1 MDLLVPLEQ
10 RVPHVEER
18 FARVV
23 LVVVA
28 HLRGLVLKASDLE
41 SLFDVVG
48 IATAAHAMLVD
59 ADGGLGVVGL
69 VLASLLVNAVE
80 DGVLA
85 IHLILDVEGYI
96 DLLPSHQLVDALAR
110 LLEERRQHLRDR
122 VDSFKLPIRK
132 LVHGD
137 HHSLVFDHL
146 LDADLVALLLLLV
159 LFLD

>member
-59 ADGGLGVVGL
+59 ADGGLGVGSL
-69 VLASLLVNAVE
+69 VLACFLVDAVK
-80 DGVLA
+80 DCVLA
-85 IHLILDVEGYI
+85 VHLVLDVERYI
-96 DLLPSHQLVDALAR
+96 DLLPCHKLVDSLAR
-110 LLEERRQHLRDR
+110 LLKECREQLSDR
-122 VDSFKLPIRK
+122 VYALKLPIGEVIHR
-132 LVHGD
+132 D
-137 HHSLVFDHL
+137 HHSLVLDHL
-146 LDADLVALLLLLV
+146 FDADFVALFLLLI